1 MQGVCYFRR
10 SARGGRDEQPCLGAR
25 AAEGPAPD
33 AGLSCGLFCVSGA
46 GREDQGG
53 GQSPGLQPRAHH
65 SREEAEPVV
74 RDPLPHRRE
83 KSKPPGQGLSLVY
96 FLLFIILLNT
106 GHVSPRAN
114 PGFSVYRGCLM
125 VKVKIRHGSP
135 VLGKEIPGSVRPNL
149 LQFSA
154 SP

>member
-1 MQGVCYFRR
+1 MVC
-10 SARGGRDEQPCLGAR
+10 
-25 AAEGPAPD
+25 
-33 AGLSCGLFCVSGA
+33 
-46 GREDQGG
+46 
-53 GQSPGLQPRAHH
+53 
-65 SREEAEPVV
+65 
-74 RDPLPHRRE
+74 DPLPHGRE
-83 KSKPPGQGLSLVY
+83 ESKPPGQGLSLIY

-114 PGFSVYRGCLM
+114 PGCSVYRGCLM
-125 VKVKIRHGSP
+125 VKVKVRQGSP